1 MAIFDLNSQKDRN
14 EYAKSDAEKNKSK
27 PKKMAKKKTFR
38 VHAEVTTF
46 CYIDVE
52 ANNITEANEIA
63 EGIDGG
69 DFISTEQ
76 GGDFDIQYSL
86 THTVNKTKKK

>member
-1 MAIFDLNSQKDRN
+1 MAD
-14 EYAKSDAEKNKSK
+14 
-27 PKKMAKKKTFR
+27 KKTFR

-52 ANNITEANEIA
+52 ADSVEEANEIA

-69 DFISTEQ
+69 DFIPSEKE
-76 GGDFDIQYSL
+76 GDFDIQRSL
-86 THTVNKTKKK
+86 THEVEKEESEEE